1 MKHLYTLTIV
11 LALSI
16 QQTQAQTYTFNWATS
31 FVTSW
36 LTGVLTGTA
45 NNINSSAVNATVSI
59 SSSEGNSAFTNFGA
73 FAAPVV
79 SGSPFTTK
87 LFALTSNIAIGCDFS
102 DKSNYADIV
111 ISFNTA
117 VKNITFNVADID
129 KFNASSNSYYDEIVV
144 TGTNSGM
151 AVTNPTITKLV
162 SGSNYVTIAG
172 NIATAN
178 TTNGSGGNSASSWLD
193 QDGTVVVNFGSTI
206 LTAVTIRYRNNSAS
220 QSDPAEQSIAIG
232 NISFQR
238 AAALPLTLTSFN
250 GAVNNNAVQ
259 LNWSTA
265 QEENLSTYIVEKS
278 TNATNW
284 QTLSTVKATG
294 NSNSNKEYNI
304 IDPNAAPVNY
314 YRLKQVDLNGNFT
327 YSQVIRIRNG
337 AIDKTGIKLYPNPAI
352 NTTTITINSENKQPA
367 HIKLYNRF
375 GVQLLHLQR
384 PLIAGSNNIP
394 IPGIQTLMAGAYIIS
409 VEDDAGNKIGTTQFI
424 KQ

>member
-1 MKHLYTLTIV
+1 MKYLYTLTIV
-11 LALSI
+11 LALSV

-31 FVTSW
+31 LVTNW
-36 LTGVLTGTA
+36 LTGALSGNA

-59 SSSEGNSAFTNFGA
+59 TSNQVTSPFTSFSSFL
-73 FAAPVV
+73 APIV
-79 SGSPFTTK
+79 SGSPITTQ
-87 LFALTSNIAIGCDFS
+87 LGAVVPNIVVGCNFNSNT
-102 DKSNYADIV
+102 NYADIV
-111 ISFNTA
+111 I
-117 VKNITFNVADID
+117 TFNAAVQHVTFNIADID
-129 KFNASSNSYYDEIVV
+129 KNILSNGYYDEVEV
-144 TGTNSGM
+144 TGTNGGVG
-151 AVTNPTITKLV
+151 VTNPTLTKLV
-162 SGSNYVTIAG
+162 SSNFFSISNNV
-172 NIATAN
+172 ATAN
-178 TTNGSGGNSASSWLD
+178 TSPFSGGNSASSITD
-193 QDGTVVVNFGSTI
+193 QRGTAVVDFGSTI
-206 LTAVTIRYRNNSAS
+206 LTAVTIRYRNASAA
-220 QSDPAEQSIAIG
+220 QSDPDDQSIGIG

-238 AAALPLTLTSFN
+238 VTPLPLTLTSFN
-250 GAVNNNAVQ
+250 GAVKSNSVQ

-265 QEENLSTYIVEKS
+265 QEENLSAYIVEKS
-278 TNATNW
+278 TDAINW

-304 IDPNAAPVNY
+304 TDPNAAPVNY
-314 YRLKQVDLNGNFT
+314 YRLKQVDMNGNFT

-352 NTTTITINSENKQPA
+352 NTATITINSENKQPA

-394 IPGIQTLMAGAYIIS
+394 VPGIQTLMAGAYIIS